1 LREASILPSKANS
14 INILT
19 LFKSSFYFSL
29 FKPIIQTFLFKP
41 IIMYPIYIEQLPY
54 QRHQSQLSVDDYAQI
69 QRLLYQEQRE
79 RATLHA
85 YQEQQEKVR
94 LQRAMYKLQRRREQ
108 EELAI
113 QAYYE
118 NKRRQAALV
127 RQQMLLQKQKE
138 ELGRHRLQEEEEAFY
153 AALIE
158 HHQQEQQQQCLYA
171 LTQQQQAAKSAE
183 YANPCRAIAEAV
195 AAAQYE
201 QVEEEEE
208 DAVSEPETE
217 PDQKNFETL
226 VTHLFGQEDNEQEE
240 EAAKPELES
249 TNNQDQ
255 QHAMTLDQFVNYI
268 STKAQELD
276 NSDHEKDNQQEQI
289 DDDYVQVS
297 SGTNSNQD
305 DTMEEQED
313 LAALALELIDEN
325 EDSMDEDD
333 DDDMPELVEY
343 TASLQNLVHDIL
355 TTTEYQDE
363 FTKFPEEDPVKI
375 AKFDALSQIEQEL
388 DTIRQQHEDHV
399 LHITLDFPNNG
410 NGSSSDT
417 ILVASTAEN
426 REFLGYEDQIMKVLL
441 KLDMIESDGDEHVR
455 NERKTLVKRAEAIL
469 AKLDDYKQKEWERV
483 SCSSQSDLD
492 EDMD

>member
-1 LREASILPSKANS
+1 
-14 INILT
+14 
-19 LFKSSFYFSL
+19 
-29 FKPIIQTFLFKP
+29 
-41 IIMYPIYIEQLPY
+41 MYPIYIEQLPY

-79 RATLHA
+79 RAALHA
-85 YQEQQEKVR
+85 YQEQQEKLR
-94 LQRAMYKLQRRREQ
+94 LQRAMYKLQVLTELQRRREQ

-118 NKRRQAALV
+118 NKRRQAAV
-127 RQQMLLQKQKE
+127 IRQQMLLQKQEE
-138 ELGRHRLQEEEEAFY
+138 ELRRRRLQEEEEAFY

-158 HHQQEQQQQCLYA
+158 HHQQEQQQQRLYA

-195 AAAQYE
+195 AAAQHE

-217 PDQKNFETL
+217 PDQKNFEAL
-226 VTHLFGQEDNEQEE
+226 VKYLFGQEDNEQEE
-240 EAAKPELES
+240 EAAEPELES
-249 TNNQDQ
+249 TDNQDQ
-255 QHAMTLDQFVNYI
+255 QHTMTLDQFMNYI

-276 NSDHEKDNQQEQI
+276 NSDHEEDDQQEQN

-297 SGTNSNQD
+297 SGTNNNQD

-313 LAALALELIDEN
+313 LAALALEHIDED
-325 EDSMDEDD
+325 EDSLDEDD
-333 DDDMPELVEY
+333 DEMPELIESA
-343 TASLQNLVHDIL
+343 ASLQNLVHDIL

-363 FTKFPEEDPVKI
+363 FTKFPEENPVKI
-375 AKFDALSQIEQEL
+375 AKFDALSRIEQEL

-399 LHITLDFPNNG
+399 LHVTLDFPNDNG
-410 NGSSSDT
+410 RVASPDT
-417 ILVASTAEN
+417 ILASTAEN

-441 KLDMIESDGDEHVR
+441 KLDMIESDGDEHIR
-455 NERKTLVKRAEAIL
+455 NERKTLVRRAETML
-469 AKLDDYKQKEWERV
+469 VKLDDYKQKEWERI
-483 SCSSQSDLD
+483 SCSSQSDQD
-492 EDMD
+492 EDME